1 MCDVFL
7 CSDEGVG
14 LCDDDKMLLENL
26 GRNEGNN
33 NNDENMVDQN
43 DGQEKEKEGKKDKE
57 PGKRKQKKGKI
68 HYMSPILS
76 Q

>member
-43 DGQEKEKEGKKDKE
+43 DGQEKEKEGKE
-57 PGKRKQKKGKI
+57 PGKRKQNKG
-68 HYMSPILS
+68 MNPILS